1 MSAFSWET
9 RFGLVEGNLM
19 TRFFQTN
26 TRTFL
31 LTVLAIGFSSAPGL
45 GADTTQSLSMPMSG
59 PPVCATVGTG
69 ITNVTLTVIGI
80 PPGHIVTLAVDSYA
94 IPAADA
100 KNLGFADKAL
110 ATTQTFTYPEDN
122 THYYVFTLTDTA
134 TNKSLKWKCGFD
146 DTLSL
151 SVGTLFTE
159 IPYRTYTPQNVPGA
173 MGVQNLLVVSENGRW
188 TPQGVGLLNYKL
200 FNMDKGLQLGLSAS
214 SGPVFKFGG
223 TPGVSSFGWF
233 AGASVSIWHRLFL
246 TPGLHV
252 GEFADYPAGFGNNT
266 VVPANFGTPT
276 PEKRWTGRFA
286 FSITYRTNSLVKS
299 SSGSTPAAST
309 TPAPAAKPA
318 PDAPAPAPAPA
329 NE

>member
-1 MSAFSWET
+1 
-9 RFGLVEGNLM
+9 M
-19 TRFFQTN
+19 TRFFKTN

-31 LTVLAIGFSSAPGL
+31 LTILAIGFSSAPVMA
-45 GADTTQSLSMPMSG
+45 ADTTQSLSMSWNG

-69 ITNVTLTVIGI
+69 ITNVTLKVIDI
-80 PPGHIVTLAVDSYA
+80 NVPLETVTLEVDRYA
-94 IPAADA
+94 LPAADA
-100 KNLGFADKAL
+100 GNLGLLKDNAS
-110 ATTQTFTYPEDN
+110 ATSKTFTYSQDN
-122 THYYVFTLTDTA
+122 THYYVFTLGDTKKVRKPL
-134 TNKSLKWKCGFD
+134 TWKCGFD

-159 IPYRTYTPQNVPGA
+159 VPYRTYTPQNVPGA
-173 MGVQNLLVVSENGRW
+173 AGVQNLLVVSENGRW

-223 TPGVSSFGWF
+223 TPGVSNFGWF

-299 SSGSTPAAST
+299 TSNSAPSTNTSAKPPAASD
-309 TPAPAAKPA
+309 TPAPAPS
-318 PDAPAPAPAPA
+318 PAPA
-329 NE
+329 NH